1 MANHPG
7 KPGGQRTAT
16 LHPLPGE
23 YSAVEPPDP
32 IPNSEVKRSRAD
44 GSVLRACESRSSPGP
59 YTKTPNLVLGVF
71 LCPNKTR
78 RHPTRKP
85 ARKDFGAQTDPL
97 RRQMRQHTTKSHTTA
112 PSPDARTASKARN
125 HAAQKSGIARMR
137 QVWDGFHIPFAQI
150 CNVRMNSASCAEP
163 FCDSAIR
170 TFSPAASN
178 FRLSSGANGR
188 WSSAR
193 LERVWSAQ
201 CLRPEWRPR
210 LR

>member
-71 LCPNKTR
+71 LCLKNTTTPDPETR
-78 RHPTRKP
+78 
-85 ARKDFGAQTDPL
+85 AQGL
-97 RRQMRQHTTKSHTTA
+97 RRANRSATSADEATHHQEPTHSTIPRSQRGFEGKEPRSAEVRALLDCARFGMDFIF
-112 PSPDARTASKARN
+112 PSRR
-125 HAAQKSGIARMR
+125 
-137 QVWDGFHIPFAQI
+137 FA
-150 CNVRMNSASCAEP
+150 MSA
-163 FCDSAIR
+163 
-170 TFSPAASN
+170 
-178 FRLSSGANGR
+178 
-188 WSSAR
+188 
-193 LERVWSAQ
+193 
-201 CLRPEWRPR
+201 
-210 LR
+210 